1 MLFISICW
9 KCLVVDNGDVNCR
22 FPSWLSSH
30 HWHTLD
36 GKMSA
41 KMHHKN
47 STMHITEDN
56 RRNSSGHYSGL
67 SSSSTN
73 TGTFTGTGSTANYIA
88 GGVGVSSSL
97 FRFVKTVK
105 V

>member
-1 MLFISICW
+1 M
-9 KCLVVDNGDVNCR
+9 
-22 FPSWLSSH
+22 FPPWLSSH

-73 TGTFTGTGSTANYIA
+73 AGTFSPSSASYGSDAGPLFTGGSRIVCQSRKDISDRHVAIVAYHTE
-88 GGVGVSSSL
+88 GW
-97 FRFVKTVK
+97 
-105 V
+105 